1 MIIKFTKK
9 YLIYIMLF
17 IPFLKPESLVVSD
30 TATNIFSLWRVISA
44 LIVISV
50 YIIKIIPNHPY
61 SLSIIIIQ
69 SDLTDVINWVIYD
82 SGIDTQ
88 PAVGLPELLWKNIA
102 EPSPG
107 MHSLL

>member
-61 SLSIIIIQ
+61 SLSIIII
-69 SDLTDVINWVIYD
+69 LFKTLEINKIYFMCY
-82 SGIDTQ
+82 INF
-88 PAVGLPELLWKNIA
+88 NIK
-102 EPSPG
+102 EIFNG
-107 MHSLL
+107 K